1 MHAWLPSAPPACLVL
16 ALLMVAPAIRGQTS
30 PSSPAPVSPQLPT
43 AFVEALTRRARDYLH
58 TQRPAL
64 PVERLRLEEIHV
76 SYRPEA
82 GLPSRPSFAESIFV
96 RFVDPATRVSTP
108 RPAGGTDYTLDMIT
122 VVLSRDNAAEHPS
135 VQEGKLKGFTIP

>member
-1 MHAWLPSAPPACLVL
+1 MPRWLLPVPPACLVL
-16 ALLMVAPAIRGQTS
+16 ALLVAAPAMRAQTS
-30 PSSPAPVSPQLPT
+30 PSSPAPVSPQMPAAL
-43 AFVEALTRRARDYLH
+43 VKALTRRARDYLH

-64 PVERLRLEEIHV
+64 AAERLRLEEIHV

-82 GLPSRPSFAESIFV
+82 GVPSHPSFAENIFV
-96 RFVDPATRVSTP
+96 RFVDPATRVSAP
-108 RPAGGTDYTLDMIT
+108 RPAGGTDYTMDMIT